1 MNIDVQGAAELK
13 KLKQSDDLFTNF
25 LYTIFIAP
33 KSIDD
38 LRKRLINRG
47 QDSIGEIEKRLQTAI
62 NEISLKDRFDFVI
75 YSDTKEIDYAKVR
88 EFYMSK
94 SIISN

>member
-1 MNIDVQGAAELK
+1 MICL
-13 KLKQSDDLFTNF
+13 LTFF
-25 LYTIFIAP
+25 TIFIAP

-38 LRKRLINRG
+38 LRKKLIKRG

-62 NEISLKDRFDFVI
+62 NEISLKDRFDLL
-75 YSDTKEIDYAKVR
+75 YTRTLRKLTTQKC